1 MVICMRANG
10 KPSKPHGRPTLR
22 LKTAEFDKLASA
34 VIGAPTNKELAE
46 HLGVGEVHLSQLR
59 NHRVSV
65 GEKFIAACRIAMP
78 NVTFEQLFE
87 VVEPVATGDAA

>member
-1 MVICMRANG
+1 MRANG
-10 KPSKPHGRPTLR
+10 TPAKASGRPTLR
-22 LKTAEFDKLASA
+22 LKTHEFDKLASA

-46 HLGVGEVHLSQLR
+46 RLGVGEVHLSQLR

-65 GEKFIAACRIAMP
+65 GEKFIAACQVAMP

-87 VVEPVATGDAA
+87 VVEPVASDAA